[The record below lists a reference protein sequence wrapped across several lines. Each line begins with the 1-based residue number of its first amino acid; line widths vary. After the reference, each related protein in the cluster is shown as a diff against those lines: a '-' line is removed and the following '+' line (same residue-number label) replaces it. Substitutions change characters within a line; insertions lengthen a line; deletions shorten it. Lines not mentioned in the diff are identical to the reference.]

1 MIVSLLSTLGLVAYL
16 WLTLFQIALAA
27 GAPLGR
33 LAWGG
38 THRVLPRGL
47 RVASLASAVVVAF
60 GALALA
66 QSIGLVGEVLPAGA
80 LNVLLWLLVGLFS
93 LSFLAN
99 LFGAH
104 GAERLHGV
112 PLTLICAVSAFAAVT
127 G

>member
-1 MIVSLLSTLGLVAYL
+1 MSVSLLSTLGLVAYL
-16 WLTLFQIALAA
+16 WLTLFQILLAA

-33 LAWGG
+33 LAWAGA
-38 THRVLPRGL
+38 HRVLPRHL
-47 RVASLASAVVVAF
+47 RIASLASAAVVAL
-60 GALALA
+60 GALAMA
-66 QSIGLVGEVLPAGA
+66 QSIGLTGGVLPPGV
-80 LNVLLWLLVGLFS
+80 LNLLLWMLVGLFS

-112 PLTLICAVSAFAAVT
+112 PLTLICAVSAYAAVT